1 MKISE
6 IFKLNK
12 IQHEL
17 DFVDIDLSDELPLF
31 LDAHIFTLKNDIW
44 SKKCDDIISDFF
56 RNIHEAVELNNKA
69 KLKKLC
75 LNLTEPNETCLGR
88 SKGEPRGAFK
98 SNESMVE
105 IFEQLFQIKKIEK

>member
-1 MKISE
+1 MAQRE
-6 IFKLNK
+6 NK
-12 IQHEL
+12 EKGI
-17 DFVDIDLSDELPLF
+17 VR
-31 LDAHIFTLKNDIW
+31 A
-44 SKKCDDIISDFF
+44 DFF

-105 IFEQLFQIKKIEK
+105 IFEQLFQIKIPLQNSLN